1 MNKLIKK
8 VVSVVTALAVTLS
21 VAVVFDIPEKISAAA
36 EGTHSH
42 KVCANTSHENCNH
55 SEAEYE
61 PFPTTLD
68 GFKVDLKNI
77 IIEDNKNYY
86 LTTDLTDETF
96 SDIQIC
102 IKDAN
107 VNFCLNGHTLKVKGI
122 RLSGSGE
129 LNVCDCGSDGCL
141 MTNYTYGLLETRTG
155 GTLNI
160 YSGKIHSADGYAV
173 MCGDPDEGSSV
184 TNIYGGEISGGIMV
198 DNGDTLSVYGGT
210 VKDDGESPDARTG
223 ISVLNKA
230 TVNING
236 GSIFGGAYGIVAVY
250 SNSTINING
259 GSVESKDKYAIWIQ
273 NGTVCNI
280 NDGTV
285 TSASTDWSTVYTVD
299 DGVININGGEVVGK
313 NYGAVYCGND
323 GKVTISGGVVRTEST
338 APTCI
343 YNNNGTLIVS
353 GGEVFGEDYG
363 IRNYNGG
370 ATTTISGGTVSCK
383 GTGVYNYSNGVFE
396 INGGEIISESG
407 TGISNASTLNISGG
421 VVSGGTYGI
430 RNFGSGA
437 VTTISE
443 GDVSSKGDFCIHNYN
458 GGALNITGGKVS
470 GGNYCLYNHEGTAT
484 IGGGTVSAKGSYALY
499 NEEKGTAV
507 INGGTFNST
516 FSPITNLGTV
526 NISGGS
532 FGAENPATTTYMIN
546 QKNMNLSGSPVFRN
560 SPIWLKTDDNIGI
573 TGELGLSEPCAVYI
587 NSAVPRTFTSGWSTN
602 MQGQKTSDY
611 FKSPYSL
618 CTVDTDSSGE
628 ALLRNLIVTFD
639 ANGGACGTPAA
650 YIDSDGKISPL
661 PEATKEK
668 YTFDGWFTEKTG
680 GEKITT
686 DTVFTDDTT
695 IYAHWTCNDH
705 IWGDTYEKDENQHWK
720 VCTKCGAKSEKL
732 NHTWDDGEETTPPTE
747 TTEGVKTY
755 KCTVCNAEKTEE
767 LEKLPHTH
775 TYSDDWTSDENGHWH
790 AATCGHDVKSGEA
803 EHDFGAPTVTHST
816 CTQHGSEE
824 YICRTC
830 GYKKT
835 VTLDLAEHSF
845 DGEWQKDENNHWK
858 VCTVCSTEKSEVTAH
873 SWNDGEITKQPTE
886 NEAGVR
892 LYTCTVC
899 KATKTE
905 PIAPLDHIHDW
916 SDEWSKDDTYHWHDC
931 LNNCGEKKDDAA
943 HIWDDGTVTKQP
955 TADAEGEKTFECT
968 VCGKTKTETL
978 PPKDEP
984 SDPDSG
990 NILVDVQPRENAPDT
1005 ELKTPFDELADAV
1018 LTPEE
1023 QESIKNGIDIKIIL
1037 IVSDATESVP
1047 ADDRAKVEAA
1057 IRGLSGYKLGQYLDL
1072 NLLKIIGDS
1081 EGIRITR
1088 TNKPI
1093 TVTFEIPAALRGKAE
1108 YSVIR
1113 VHGGET
1119 EVLRDLDNDSDTVT
1133 IETDKFSTYALVY
1146 KEKSTPSNPGGG
1158 NTSGGNSGDSPNPPT
1173 STPDESD
1180 NSDDTPSDDDNPSRD
1195 DSSDTTSSESKPT
1208 DEDNSDAASSDDGNA
1223 ASSDDGNTTSSESDT
1238 SSNVSDHSPSESS
1251 PSEDNG
1257 NPSTGIAVSLIPL
1270 VTATAILTVAVK
1282 RKKK

>member
-1 MNKLIKK
+1 MNPVENNDKL
-8 VVSVVTALAVTLS
+8 S
-21 VAVVFDIPEKISAAA
+21 
-36 EGTHSH
+36 
-42 KVCANTSHENCNH
+42 
-55 SEAEYE
+55 
-61 PFPTTLD
+61 
-68 GFKVDLKNI
+68 
-77 IIEDNKNYY
+77 
-86 LTTDLTDETF
+86 
-96 SDIQIC
+96 
-102 IKDAN
+102 
-107 VNFCLNGHTLKVKGI
+107 
-122 RLSGSGE
+122 
-129 LNVCDCGSDGCL
+129 
-141 MTNYTYGLLETRTG
+141 
-155 GTLNI
+155 
-160 YSGKIHSADGYAV
+160 
-173 MCGDPDEGSSV
+173 
-184 TNIYGGEISGGIMV
+184 ISGGKW
-198 DNGDTLSVYGGT
+198 GT
-210 VKDDGESPDARTG
+210 PDSTNYIINAKDME
-223 ISVLNKA
+223 
-230 TVNING
+230 
-236 GSIFGGAYGIVAVY
+236 
-250 SNSTINING
+250 
-259 GSVESKDKYAIWIQ
+259 
-273 NGTVCNI
+273 
-280 NDGTV
+280 
-285 TSASTDWSTVYTVD
+285 
-299 DGVININGGEVVGK
+299 
-313 NYGAVYCGND
+313 
-323 GKVTISGGVVRTEST
+323 
-338 APTCI
+338 
-343 YNNNGTLIVS
+343 
-353 GGEVFGEDYG
+353 
-363 IRNYNGG
+363 
-370 ATTTISGGTVSCK
+370 
-383 GTGVYNYSNGVFE
+383 
-396 INGGEIISESG
+396 
-407 TGISNASTLNISGG
+407 
-421 VVSGGTYGI
+421 
-430 RNFGSGA
+430 
-437 VTTISE
+437 
-443 GDVSSKGDFCIHNYN
+443 
-458 GGALNITGGKVS
+458 
-470 GGNYCLYNHEGTAT
+470 
-484 IGGGTVSAKGSYALY
+484 
-499 NEEKGTAV
+499 
-507 INGGTFNST
+507 
-516 FSPITNLGTV
+516 
-526 NISGGS
+526 
-532 FGAENPATTTYMIN
+532 
-546 QKNMNLSGSPVFRN
+546 LSGSPSFIN
-560 SPIWLKTDDNIGI
+560 TSIWLTSDDNIEI
-573 TGELGLSEPCAVYI
+573 TGELAYSAPCLVYVE
-587 NSAVPRTFTSGWSTN
+587 SSLPRTLTSGWDTYMTN
-602 MQGQKTSDY
+602 NNVSGY
-611 FKSPYSL
+611 FRSPYNGAKI
-618 CTVDTDSSGE
+618 VYRDNE
-628 ALLRNLIVTFD
+628 AVMVYYYKITYD
-639 ANGGACGTPAA
+639 ANGGSCSVQSAKTD
-650 YIDSDGKISPL
+650 ISGKLTSLAVPTR
-661 PEATKEK
+661 EC
-668 YTFDGWFTEKTG
+668 YSFDGWFTEETG
-680 GEKITT
+680 GEQVTA

-695 IYAHWTCNDH
+695 IYAHWTRNDH

-720 VCTKCGAKSEKL
+720 VCTKCGAESEKS
-732 NHTWDDGEETTPPTE
+732 NHTWNDGEETTPPTE
-747 TTEGVKTY
+747 TTDGVMTY
-755 KCTVCNAEKTEE
+755 KCTVCNAEKTEKID
-767 LEKLPHTH
+767 KLSHTH

-803 EHDFGAPTVTHST
+803 EHDFGAPTVTPST

-886 NEAGVR
+886 NEAGVM

-905 PIAPLDHIHDW
+905 AIAPLDHTHDW
-916 SDEWSKDDTYHWHDC
+916 SSEWSKDDTYHWHDC
-931 LNNCGEKKDDAA
+931 LNNCGEKKDNAA

-990 NILVDVQPRENAPDT
+990 NISVDVQPGENAPDT

-1113 VHGGET
+1113 VHGGDT
-1119 EVLRDLDNDSDTVT
+1119 EVLRDLDNDSGTVT

-1180 NSDDTPSDDDNPSRD
+1180 NSGDTPSDDDNPPRD

-1208 DEDNSDAASSDDGNA
+1208 DEDNSDA

-1251 PSEDNG
+1251 PSEYNG

>member
-1 MNKLIKK
+1 MNKIIKS
-8 VVSVVTALAVTLS
+8 VVSAVTALAVTLS
-21 VAVVFDIPEKISAAA
+21 VTVMFDVPEKILAAA
-36 EGTHSH
+36 EVTHLH
-42 KVCANTSHENCNH
+42 KVCVGTAHDGCAHENI
-55 SEAEYE
+55 E
-61 PFPTTLD
+61 
-68 GFKVDLKNI
+68 FKPYPNDSDKAIVFRGDS
-77 IIEDNKNYY
+77 YY
-86 LTTDLTDETF
+86 LTE
-96 SDIQIC
+96 DIVLSGNSRFFVE
-102 IKDAN
+102 KGVAN
-107 VNFCLNGHTLKVKGI
+107 LCLNGHSIKKDNGQIIDINNIDGQRAELNICDCAGTGKIENTSDVSGYACITVIDDSSFNLYGGCIDGGVQGGGI
-122 RLSGSGE
+122 EVCNSASWIGSG
-129 LNVCDCGSDGCL
+129 
-141 MTNYTYGLLETRTG
+141 
-155 GTLNI
+155 GT
-160 YSGKIHSADGYAV
+160 A
-173 MCGDPDEGSSV
+173 
-184 TNIYGGEISGGIMV
+184 NIYGGSVQTRDNYGVWLHDYGSSLSVYDGEIQASGYHTV
-198 DNGDTLSVYGGT
+198 YVTDEHCKASVYGGKISGSSDIYSAFC
-210 VKDDGESPDARTG
+210 VRGEGA
-223 ISVLNKA
+223 SV
-230 TVNING
+230 
-236 GSIFGGAYGIVAVY
+236 
-250 SNSTINING
+250 
-259 GSVESKDKYAIWIQ
+259 D
-273 NGTVCNI
+273 
-280 NDGTV
+280 
-285 TSASTDWSTVYTVD
+285 
-299 DGVININGGEVVGK
+299 INGGEVIGQSNQGTIKCIQGTVEIKGGEVK
-313 NYGAVYCGND
+313 SESQNGSCIVNFDTLIVSDGTVSCSGYYGIRNYVDYND
-323 GKVTISGGVVRTEST
+323 GQVSPGKTTISGGVINSDGS
-338 APTCI
+338 AI
-343 YNNNGTLIVS
+343 YNYEEATVEITGGVMTSGQYSAIYNYGNLKISDGKIDGKGTYTL
-353 GGEVFGEDYG
+353 D
-363 IRNYNGG
+363 NYKD
-370 ATTTISGGTVSCK
+370 AILEISGGTVETENYALYNR
-383 GTGVYNYSNGVFE
+383 TGGSAS
-396 INGGEIISESG
+396 ISGG
-407 TGISNASTLNISGG
+407 NISGG
-421 VVSGGTYGI
+421 GYCIWNNGTLDISDGEITSTSHSVVNHGT
-430 RNFGSGA
+430 
-437 VTTISE
+437 
-443 GDVSSKGDFCIHNYN
+443 
-458 GGALNITGGKVS
+458 L
-470 GGNYCLYNHEGTAT
+470 
-484 IGGGTVSAKGSYALY
+484 
-499 NEEKGTAV
+499 
-507 INGGTFNST
+507 
-516 FSPITNLGTV
+516 

-532 FGAENPATTTYMIN
+532 FGTENPEVAKYIAN
-546 QKNMNLSGSPVFRN
+546 NKVLNLSGSPIFN
-560 SPIWLKTDDNIGI
+560 NTSIWLQSNDNITISGAL
-573 TGELGLSEPCAVYI
+573 TSSEPYTVYV
-587 NSAVPRTFTSGWSTN
+587 NSDLPRTITSGWDDRMTDKNAS
-602 MQGQKTSDY
+602 KY
-611 FKSPYSL
+611 FKSPYNGAKI
-618 CTVDTDSSGE
+618 VYRDNE
-628 ALLRNLIVTFD
+628 AVMVYYYKITYD
-639 ANGGACGTPAA
+639 ANGGSCSVQSAETDSSDKLTSLAVPAREG
-650 YIDSDGKISPL
+650 YS
-661 PEATKEK
+661 
-668 YTFDGWFTEKTG
+668 FDGWFTEETG
-680 GEKITT
+680 GEQVTT

-695 IYAHWTCNDH
+695 IYAHWTTCNDH

-720 VCTKCGAKSEKL
+720 VCTKCGTESEKS
-732 NHTWDDGEETTPPTE
+732 NHTWNDGEETTPPTE

-755 KCTVCNAEKTEE
+755 KCTVCNAEKTEKID
-767 LEKLPHTH
+767 KLSHTH

-803 EHDFGAPTVTHST
+803 EHDFGEPTVTPST

-905 PIAPLDHIHDW
+905 PIAPLDHTHDW
-916 SDEWSKDDTYHWHDC
+916 SSEWSKDDTYHWHDC
-931 LNNCGEKKDDAA
+931 LNNCGEKKDNAA
-943 HIWDDGTVTKQP
+943 HIWNDGTVTKQP
-955 TADAEGEKTFECT
+955 AADAEGEKTFECT

-990 NILVDVQPRENAPDT
+990 NISVDVQPGENAPDT

-1081 EGIRITR
+1081 EGIRITQ

-1119 EVLRDLDNDSDTVT
+1119 EVLRDLDSDSDTVT

-1158 NTSGGNSGDSPNPPT
+1158 NTSGENSGDSPNPPT

-1195 DSSDTTSSESKPT
+1195 DSSDTTSSESEPT